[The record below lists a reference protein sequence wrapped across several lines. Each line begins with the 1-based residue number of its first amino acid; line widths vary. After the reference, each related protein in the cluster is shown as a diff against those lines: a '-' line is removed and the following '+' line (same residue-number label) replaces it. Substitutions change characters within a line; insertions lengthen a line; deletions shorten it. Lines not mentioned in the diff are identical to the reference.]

1 MEGTGMVKVLEELL
15 MPFGI
20 TSLTKL
26 FLKSYIYILS
36 FVHDFSAQ
44 GQYTNDISQW
54 WDNAQA
60 KVSPLPT

>member
-26 FLKSYIYILS
+26 FLISDIYILS

-44 GQYTNDISQW
+44 GQ
-54 WDNAQA
+54 
-60 KVSPLPT
+60 